1 MHPTLTFDLIQADH
15 RERLETA
22 ALLRRDAER
31 RADRRRTTGSRG
43 RPPERLARPR
53 LRLLL
58 VATTA
63 AGTVR

>member
-1 MHPTLTFDLIQADH
+1 MHPTLSYDLIQADH

-22 ALLRRDAER
+22 RLLSRHAARSAAAR
-31 RADRRRTTGSRG
+31 PGTGSRG
-43 RPPERLARPR
+43 RPPERVRQPR

-63 AGTVR
+63 VGAIR